1 MAKRSGFEKVIRAIA
16 RETAKQQRLRESER
30 RAVDRAAYRSDK
42 EQRRARVIRE
52 REQVRYDRES
62 ERFAK
67 LSYQEFREQE
77 VRDGNDAI
85 GSWLESLE
93 TILAKSLMVDD
104 TVTFDSL
111 RIIDNPPPFTP
122 AKSLTIVDECPS
134 LDFFTGKVPPLPWYL
149 SLIPKF
155 KAKHSYRLE
164 LAEEQFKSSRGE
176 HELQNTLRLEAL
188 RKAREEYDAIVS
200 AFLEK
205 KALRD
210 SEVDAFRYSYYD
222 GDPESIVAYCGMVLE
237 KSDYPEGFPQ
247 NFSLAFVP
255 ESRQLVVEYELPT
268 PNVIPNVAE
277 YRYIKSKDEVATKQR
292 KPTEVKTL
300 YADLVASVAL
310 RSLHELFEADQGEF
324 IDVCCFNGYINT
336 IDPATGRE
344 IQPHLVSVR
353 ATREKFL
360 EIDLARVD
368 RAVCLK
374 NLGAH
379 VSRSPS
385 EAQPVRPIV
394 EFSMVD
400 KRFVDQQDLASQL
413 TSATNLMDLNPYEFE
428 ALVANLFGKMG
439 LESKLTRSSRDGGV
453 DCIAYDPRPVLGGKV
468 VIQAKRYRHTVG
480 VSAVR
485 DLYGTMMNEGANKGI
500 LVTTSGYGP
509 DAFEFAKDKPI
520 ELIEG
525 GGLLFL
531 LQEIGIE
538 ARILM
543 PAE

>member
-16 RETAKQQRLRESER
+16 RETAKQQRLRASEQRALERETDREQRQQR
-30 RAVDRAAYRSDK
+30 RDRAIK
-42 EQRRARVIRE
+42 E
-52 REQVRYDRES
+52 REQARYSRES
-62 ERFAK
+62 ER
-67 LSYQEFREQE
+67 
-77 VRDGNDAI
+77 
-85 GSWLESLE
+85 
-93 TILAKSLMVDD
+93 LAKQNYLEFQMQEARDKNDNITLLLNELENILSATLTVDD

-111 RIIDNPPPFTP
+111 RVLENPSPFAP
-122 AKSLTIVDECPS
+122 AKSLTTAIKGPS
-134 LDFFTGKVPPLPWYL
+134 LESFTSKLPSLPWYAF
-149 SLIPKF
+149 LIPGYKS
-155 KAKHSYRLE
+155 KHSEKLRL
-164 LAEEQFKSSRGE
+164 ANEQYIASE
-176 HELQNTLRLEAL
+176 QQVNIQNTQRLDL
-188 RKAREEYDAIVS
+188 LKKAREDYEARVS

-210 SEVDAFRYSYYD
+210 SEVDAFRYSYYE
-222 GDPESIVAYCGMVLE
+222 GDPESIIAYCSMVLE
-237 KSDYPEGFPQ
+237 KSVYPEGFPQ
-247 NFSLAFVP
+247 NFSLAYQP
-255 ESRQLVVEYELPT
+255 DSKQLVIEYEIPT
-268 PNVIPNVAE
+268 VEIIPSVAE
-277 YRYIKSKDEVATKQR
+277 YRYIKTRDEIVEKLR
-292 KPTEVKTL
+292 KPAEIKAL
-300 YADLVASVAL
+300 YSDLVASIAL
-310 RSLHELFEADQGEF
+310 RCLHEIFEADQGEF
-324 IDVCCFNGYINT
+324 LETCCFSGYVST

-353 ATREKFL
+353 TTRKTFT

-385 EAQPVRPIV
+385 EAQPVRPII
-394 EFSMVD
+394 EFHMID
-400 KRFVDQQDLASQL
+400 KRFVDQQDLTSQL
-413 TSATNLMDLNPYEFE
+413 SSATNLMDLNPYEFE
-428 ALVANLFGKMG
+428 TLVANLFSKMG
-439 LESKLTRSSRDGGV
+439 LESKLTRSSRDSGV
-453 DCIAYDPRPVLGGKV
+453 DCIAYDPRPILGGKV
-468 VIQAKRYRHTVG
+468 VIQAKRYRHTLG

-543 PAE
+543 PEN

>member
-1 MAKRSGFEKVIRAIA
+1 MANRSGFEKVIRAIA
-16 RETAKQQRLRESER
+16 RETAKQQRLNESER
-30 RAVDRAAYRSDK
+30 RAALRASERAER
-42 EQRRARVIRE
+42 QRLRAQAIRE
-52 REQVRYDRES
+52 RDQARYDRQS
-62 ERFAK
+62 ERAAK
-67 LSYQEFREQE
+67 QNYIEFREQE
-77 VRDGNDAI
+77 VRDANATI
-85 GSWLESLE
+85 RSWIDGLQSILSL
-93 TILAKSLMVDD
+93 TLMVDD

-111 RIIDNPPPFTP
+111 RITDNPPPFAP
-122 AKSLTIVDECPS
+122 AKSLTTVIEGPA
-134 LDFFTGKVPPLPWYL
+134 LQFFTSKVAPLPWYL

-155 KAKHSYRLE
+155 KVRHADQLRAAKERFQLSEEEHKAQDLQRLE
-164 LAEEQFKSSRGE
+164 MLK
-176 HELQNTLRLEAL
+176 N
-188 RKAREEYDAIVS
+188 ARETYERGVS

-210 SEVDAFRYSYYD
+210 SEVDAFRYSYYE
-222 GDPESIVAYCGMVLE
+222 GDSESIVAYCSMVLE

-247 NFSLAFVP
+247 NFSLAFLP
-255 ESRQLVVEYELPT
+255 ESKQLVVEYELPT
-268 PNVIPNVAE
+268 SDIIPDVAE
-277 YRYIKSKDEVATKQR
+277 YRYIKSKDEVSTKQR
-292 KPTEVKTL
+292 KPAEIKSL
-300 YADLVASVAL
+300 YADLIASLAL
-310 RSLHELFEADQGEF
+310 RCLHELFEADQGEF
-324 IDVCCFNGYINT
+324 LEVCCFNGYVNT

-344 IQPHLVSVR
+344 VQPHLVSVR
-353 ATREKFL
+353 TTRETFM

-368 RAVCLK
+368 RAVCLR

-385 EAQPVRPIV
+385 EAQPVRPII
-394 EFSMVD
+394 EFNMVD
-400 KRFVDQQDLASQL
+400 KRFVDQQDLASNL
-413 TSATNLMDLNPYEFE
+413 SSATNLMDLNPYEFE

-468 VIQAKRYRHTVG
+468 VIQAKRYKHTVG

-543 PAE
+543 PVE

>member
-16 RETAKQQRLRESER
+16 RETAKQQRLRASEQRALERETDREQRQQR
-30 RAVDRAAYRSDK
+30 RDRAIK
-42 EQRRARVIRE
+42 E
-52 REQVRYDRES
+52 REQARYSRES
-62 ERFAK
+62 ER
-67 LSYQEFREQE
+67 
-77 VRDGNDAI
+77 
-85 GSWLESLE
+85 
-93 TILAKSLMVDD
+93 LAKQNYLEFQMQEARDKNDNITLLLNELENILSATLTIDD

-111 RIIDNPPPFTP
+111 RVLENPSPFAP
-122 AKSLTIVDECPS
+122 AKSLTTAIKGPS
-134 LDFFTGKVPPLPWYL
+134 LESFTSKLPSLPWYAF
-149 SLIPKF
+149 LIPGYKS
-155 KAKHSYRLE
+155 KHSEKLRL
-164 LAEEQFKSSRGE
+164 ANEQYIASE
-176 HELQNTLRLEAL
+176 QQVNIQNTQRLDL
-188 RKAREEYDAIVS
+188 LKKAREDYEARVS

-222 GDPESIVAYCGMVLE
+222 GDPESIIAYCSMVLE
-237 KSDYPEGFPQ
+237 KSVYPEGFPQ
-247 NFSLAFVP
+247 NFSLAYQP
-255 ESRQLVVEYELPT
+255 DSKQLVIEYEIPT
-268 PNVIPNVAE
+268 VEIIPSVAE
-277 YRYIKSKDEVATKQR
+277 YRYIKTRDEIVEKLR
-292 KPTEVKTL
+292 KPAEIKAL
-300 YADLVASVAL
+300 YSDLVASIAL
-310 RSLHELFEADQGEF
+310 RCLHEIFEADQGEF
-324 IDVCCFNGYINT
+324 LETCCFSGYVST

-353 ATREKFL
+353 TTRKTFT

-385 EAQPVRPIV
+385 EAQPVRPII
-394 EFSMVD
+394 EFHMID
-400 KRFVDQQDLASQL
+400 KRFVDQQDLTSQL
-413 TSATNLMDLNPYEFE
+413 SSATNLMDLNPYEFE
-428 ALVANLFGKMG
+428 TLVANLFSKMG

-453 DCIAYDPRPVLGGKV
+453 DCIAYDPRPILGGKV

-543 PAE
+543 PEN

>member
-16 RETAKQQRLRESER
+16 RETAKQQRLNESER
-30 RAVDRAAYRSDK
+30 RAVVRAADRAER
-42 EQRRARVIRE
+42 QQLRAHAIRE
-52 REQVRYDRES
+52 RERVRYDRES
-62 ERFAK
+62 ERAAK
-67 LSYQEFREQE
+67 QNYLEFREQE
-77 VRDGNDAI
+77 VRDGNATTLFWI
-85 GSWLESLE
+85 EGLQS
-93 TILAKSLMVDD
+93 ILSAALMVDD

-111 RIIDNPPPFTP
+111 RVTDKPPPFTP
-122 AKSLTIVDECPS
+122 AKALTTTVAGPS
-134 LDFFTGKVPPLPWYL
+134 QEFFTSKVAPLPWYL
-149 SLIPKF
+149 SFIPKF
-155 KAKHSYRLE
+155 KVQHADKLRAAL
-164 LAEEQFKSSRGE
+164 EQFNASEEECRA
-176 HELQNTLRLEAL
+176 QNMQRLEAL
-188 RKAREEYDAIVS
+188 ESARNIYDDGLS
-200 AFLEK
+200 ALLEK

-210 SEVDAFRYSYYD
+210 SEVDAFRYSYYE
-222 GDPESIVAYCGMVLE
+222 GDPESIIAYCSMVLE

-255 ESRQLVVEYELPT
+255 ESKQLVVEYELPT
-268 PNVIPNVAE
+268 SEIIPEVSE
-277 YRYIKSKDEVATKQR
+277 YRYVKSKDEVTTKQR
-292 KPTEVKTL
+292 KPAEIKSL
-300 YADLVASVAL
+300 YSDLVASIAL
-310 RSLHELFEADQGEF
+310 RCIHELYEADQGEF
-324 IDVCCFNGYINT
+324 IEVCCFNGYVNT
-336 IDPATGRE
+336 IDPATGLGV
-344 IQPHLVSVR
+344 QPHLVSVR
-353 ATREKFL
+353 ATRETFTK
-360 EIDLARVD
+360 IDLARVD
-368 RAVCLK
+368 RSICLK

-385 EAQPVRPIV
+385 EAQPIRPII
-394 EFSMVD
+394 EFNMVD

-413 TSATNLMDLNPYEFE
+413 SSATNLMDLNPYEFE

-453 DCIAYDPRPVLGGKV
+453 DCIAYDPRPILGGKV
-468 VIQAKRYRHTVG
+468 VIQAKRYKHTVG

-531 LQEIGIE
+531 LQEIGVE

-543 PAE
+543 PTE

>member
-16 RETAKQQRLRESER
+16 RETAKQQRLRASEQRALERETDREQRQQR
-30 RAVDRAAYRSDK
+30 RDRAIK
-42 EQRRARVIRE
+42 E
-52 REQVRYDRES
+52 REQARYSRES
-62 ERFAK
+62 ER
-67 LSYQEFREQE
+67 
-77 VRDGNDAI
+77 
-85 GSWLESLE
+85 
-93 TILAKSLMVDD
+93 LAKQNYLEFQMQEARDKNDNITLLLNELENILSATLTVDD

-111 RIIDNPPPFTP
+111 RVLENPSPFAP
-122 AKSLTIVDECPS
+122 AKSLTTAIKGPS
-134 LDFFTGKVPPLPWYL
+134 LESFTSKLPSLPWYAF
-149 SLIPKF
+149 LIPGYKS
-155 KAKHSYRLE
+155 KHSEKLRL
-164 LAEEQFKSSRGE
+164 ANEQYIASE
-176 HELQNTLRLEAL
+176 QQVNIQNTQRLDL
-188 RKAREEYDAIVS
+188 LKKAREDYEARVS

-210 SEVDAFRYSYYD
+210 SEVDAFRYSYYE
-222 GDPESIVAYCGMVLE
+222 GDPESIIAYCSMVLE
-237 KSDYPEGFPQ
+237 KSVYPEGFPQ
-247 NFSLAFVP
+247 NFSLAYQP
-255 ESRQLVVEYELPT
+255 DSKQLVIEYEIPT
-268 PNVIPNVAE
+268 VEIIPSVAE
-277 YRYIKSKDEVATKQR
+277 YRYIKTRDEIVEKLR
-292 KPTEVKTL
+292 KPAEIKAL
-300 YADLVASVAL
+300 YSDLVASIAL
-310 RSLHELFEADQGEF
+310 RCLHEIFEADQGEF
-324 IDVCCFNGYINT
+324 LETCCFSGYVST

-353 ATREKFL
+353 TTRKTFT

-385 EAQPVRPIV
+385 EAQPVRPII
-394 EFSMVD
+394 EIHMID
-400 KRFVDQQDLASQL
+400 KRFVDQQDLTSQL
-413 TSATNLMDLNPYEFE
+413 SSATNLMDLNPYEFE
-428 ALVANLFGKMG
+428 TLVANLFSKMG

-453 DCIAYDPRPVLGGKV
+453 DCIAYDPRPILGGKV

-543 PAE
+543 PEN

>member
-16 RETAKQQRLRESER
+16 RETAKQQRLNESER
-30 RAVDRAAYRSDK
+30 RAALRASERAER
-42 EQRRARVIRE
+42 QRLRAHAIRE
-52 REQVRYDRES
+52 RDQARYDRQS
-62 ERFAK
+62 ERAAK
-67 LSYQEFREQE
+67 QNYIEFREQE
-77 VRDGNDAI
+77 VRDGNATIRSWVDGLQAI
-85 GSWLESLE
+85 LSS
-93 TILAKSLMVDD
+93 TLMVDD

-111 RIIDNPPPFTP
+111 RITENPPQFAP
-122 AKSLTIVDECPS
+122 AKSLTTVIEGPA
-134 LDFFTGKVPPLPWYL
+134 LEFFTSKVPPLPWYL
-149 SLIPKF
+149 SLIPRF
-155 KAKHSYRLE
+155 KARHAEQLKAAKENFQLSQDEHEARNIKRLE
-164 LAEEQFKSSRGE
+164 SLKS
-176 HELQNTLRLEAL
+176 
-188 RKAREEYDAIVS
+188 AREAYERGVS
-200 AFLEK
+200 EFLEK

-222 GDPESIVAYCGMVLE
+222 GDPESIVAYCSMVLE

-247 NFSLAFVP
+247 NFSLMFLP
-255 ESRQLVVEYELPT
+255 ESKQLVVEYELPT
-268 PNVIPNVAE
+268 SDIIPEVTE

-292 KPTEVKTL
+292 KPAEIKAL
-300 YADLVASVAL
+300 YADLIASLTL
-310 RSLHELFEADQGEF
+310 RCLHELFEADQGEF
-324 IDVCCFNGYINT
+324 IEVCCFNGYVDT
-336 IDPATGRE
+336 IDPATGRGV
-344 IQPHLVSVR
+344 QPHLVSVR
-353 ATREKFL
+353 TTRETFM

-368 RAVCLK
+368 RAVCLR

-385 EAQPVRPIV
+385 EAHPVRPII
-394 EFSMVD
+394 EFNMVD
-400 KRFVDQQDLASQL
+400 KRFVDQQDLASHL
-413 TSATNLMDLNPYEFE
+413 TSATNLMELNPYEFE
-428 ALVANLFGKMG
+428 ALVANLFEKMG

-468 VIQAKRYRHTVG
+468 VIQAKRYKHTVG

-531 LQEIGIE
+531 LQEIGVE

-543 PAE
+543 PVD